1 MKESPAGWE
10 LDLKIPPWF
19 VCNGFVV
26 LFLAFEI
33 FWILPR
39 DCLFAADSLI
49 CWTSWQWSYLLLT
62 RGSDWDGLC
71 CNALP
76 LLGLKLIFTL
86 ISFGLDCQD
95 EPAAASSI
103 NMRSSQTGSARL
115 NLDVTENKTDTNCWQ
130 FLLGHHAILHLV
142 QFPATVRRR
151 VSRCLIWPDIC
162 LQQRPDL

>member
-62 RGSDWDGLC
+62 RGSDWAGLC
-71 CNALP
+71 CNALL

-86 ISFGLDCQD
+86 ISFGLECQVK
-95 EPAAASSI
+95 PAAPIGILECQWKEDEA
-103 NMRSSQTGSARL
+103 QTAVPTAVLTAGLTAGL
-115 NLDVTENKTDTNCWQ
+115 NLKSKTDTNYWE
-130 FLLGHHAILHLV
+130 FLQG
-142 QFPATVRRR
+142 PA
-151 VSRCLIWPDIC
+151 
-162 LQQRPDL
+162 